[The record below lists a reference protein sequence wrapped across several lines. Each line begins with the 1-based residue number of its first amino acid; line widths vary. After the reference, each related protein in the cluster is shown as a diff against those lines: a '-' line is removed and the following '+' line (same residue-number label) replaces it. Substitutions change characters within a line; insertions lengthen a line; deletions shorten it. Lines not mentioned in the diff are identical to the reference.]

1 MKRSFFLLRLLGAV
15 CISASVLLSLS
26 LGPVSCSMDS
36 YADGGTPFSPGTSG
50 GSGSGSPGGSAP
62 GVSAPAGSGGAGA
75 SGLNIRRAVPPV
87 LQSFTVEAA
96 DAMLLCFDKPVS
108 VTNASL
114 SLSAGGGASGL
125 SGAAGASGASG
136 SADSPGTSASLGAA
150 GAAGGG
156 TGATGAP
163 PSPAAPDRPIAVTS
177 ESCGDGTSVR
187 LVFAEETQIGSV
199 YDMTALAS
207 DTDGNTLTF
216 TITFDAF
223 NGRLPELLLCELR
236 NAYSS
241 KSNKYEFVRL
251 YCTKSGNLSGLELVN
266 AGDGA
271 GQAFVFPPVEVAAG
285 EYICVHLRKMK
296 DDGGSWMQAGMT
308 DETDGNRRASTAVD
322 SSDDAWDFWQDN
334 QKSRLS
340 PSDIVLVQN
349 RTNGTVLDAFL
360 FRDPKKESGSWDG
373 KYEPFCRAV
382 EQSGR
387 WLDGQGQAAADFASA
402 FPATNITTSAVT
414 RTMKR
419 RNLEFRPSSAA
430 DWYVAQPR

>member
-1 MKRSFFLLRLLGAV
+1 MKSLFLVLRLLGAV
-15 CISASVLLSLS
+15 VISVAVLASLS
-26 LGPVSCSMDS
+26 LGPVSCNMGSL
-36 YADGGTPFSPGTSG
+36 DGDVLLSG
-50 GSGSGSPGGSAP
+50 PEKLRAVGSPGIPSLTIQSVA
-62 GVSAPAGSGGAGA
+62 
-75 SGLNIRRAVPPV
+75 PPV
-87 LQSFTVEAA
+87 LQSFTVESA

-114 SLSAGGGASGL
+114 SLSAGGGLSEL
-125 SGAAGASGASG
+125 SGR
-136 SADSPGTSASLGAA
+136 SASPGAA
-150 GAAGGG
+150 GAAGVASAAG
-156 TGATGAP
+156 
-163 PSPAAPDRPIAVTS
+163 SPASSADPNSPIAVTS
-177 ESCGDGTSVR
+177 EPCGDGTSVR

-251 YCTKSGNLSGLELVN
+251 YCTRSGNLSGLELLN

-271 GQAFVFPPVEVAAG
+271 GMAFVFPPVEVSEG

-296 DDGGSWMQAGMT
+296 DDSGGWMQTGMT
-308 DETDGNRRASTAVD
+308 DEIDGNMRASTAVD
-322 SSDDAWDFWQDN
+322 SSASAWDFWQDN

-340 PSDIVLVQN
+340 PSDIVLVRN
-349 RTNGTVLDAFL
+349 RTNGRVLDAFL
-360 FRDPKKESGSWDG
+360 FRDPKKAADSWDG
-373 KYEPFCRAV
+373 KYASFCRSV

-387 WLDGQGQAAADFASA
+387 WLDGQGQASAEYASA
-402 FPATNITTSAVT
+402 FAADGITSSAVT

-419 RNLEFRPSSAA
+419 RNLDFRPSSAA

>member
-1 MKRSFFLLRLLGAV
+1 MKNPLIFLRALAAV
-15 CISASVLLSLS
+15 FISAVVLFSLS
-26 LGPVSCSMDS
+26 VVPFSCSMD
-36 YADGGTPFSPGTSG
+36 GGFARSMNEKLTGSSPGVTIQSV
-50 GSGSGSPGGSAP
+50 A
-62 GVSAPAGSGGAGA
+62 
-75 SGLNIRRAVPPV
+75 PPV
-87 LQSFTVEAA
+87 LESFTVESA

-108 VTNASL
+108 VSNARL
-114 SLSAGGGASGL
+114 SLSSGGGLPGASA
-125 SGAAGASGASG
+125 SPGAAGASGSAGSPEGSGASG
-136 SADSPGTSASLGAA
+136 TSG
-150 GAAGGG
+150 
-156 TGATGAP
+156 P
-163 PSPAAPDRPIAVTS
+163 VAPDSLIAITS

-207 DTDGNTLTF
+207 DSDGNTLMF

-241 KSNKYEFVRL
+241 KANKYEFVRL

-271 GQAFVFPPVEVAAG
+271 GQAFVFPPVEVSEG

-296 DDGGSWMQAGMT
+296 DDSGSWMQAGMT

-340 PSDIVLVQN
+340 PSDIVLVRN
-349 RTNGTVLDAFL
+349 RTNGAVLDAFL
-360 FRDPKKESGSWDG
+360 FRDPKKDVGSWDS
-373 KYEPFCRAV
+373 KYAPFCRAV

-402 FPATNITTSAVT
+402 FPATNITSSAVT

-419 RNLEFRPSSAA
+419 RNLEFRPSSSA

>member
-108 VTNASL
+108 VSDARL

-125 SGAAGASGASG
+125 PGASG
-136 SADSPGTSASLGAA
+136 STDSPVASASPGAA
-150 GAAGGG
+150 GAAGAPLSSGG
-156 TGATGAP
+156 AEG
-163 PSPAAPDRPIAVTS
+163 PIAVTS

-187 LVFAEETQIGSV
+187 LVFAEETQVGFV

-340 PSDIVLVQN
+340 PSDIVLVRN

-373 KYEPFCRAV
+373 KYESYCRAV

>member
-1 MKRSFFLLRLLGAV
+1 MKNPLFFLRALAAV
-15 CISASVLLSLS
+15 FISAVVLFSLS
-26 LGPVSCSMDS
+26 VAPLSCSMD
-36 YADGGTPFSPGTSG
+36 GGFARSMNEKLT
-50 GSGSGSPGGSAP
+50 GSSF
-62 GVSAPAGSGGAGA
+62 GVTIQSV
-75 SGLNIRRAVPPV
+75 VPPV
-87 LQSFTVEAA
+87 LESFTVESA

-125 SGAAGASGASG
+125 
-136 SADSPGTSASLGAA
+136 PGTSASLGSA
-150 GAAGGG
+150 GAAGG
-156 TGATGAP
+156 TGATGDP
-163 PSPAAPDRPIAVTS
+163 PSPADPDRPIAVTS

-207 DTDGNTLTF
+207 DSDGNTLTF

-223 NGRLPELLLCELR
+223 NDRLPELLLCELR

-340 PSDIVLVQN
+340 PSDIVLVRN

-373 KYEPFCRAV
+373 KYESYCRAV

-387 WLDGQGQAAADFASA
+387 WLDGQGQATADFPSA
-402 FPATNITTSAVT
+402 FPATNITSSAVT

>member
-50 GSGSGSPGGSAP
+50 GAGSGSPGGSAP

-108 VTNASL
+108 VSDARL
-114 SLSAGGGASGL
+114 SLSAGGGVSGL
-125 SGAAGASGASG
+125 PGASG
-136 SADSPGTSASLGAA
+136 SADSPGASASPGAA
-150 GAAGGG
+150 GAAG
-156 TGATGAP
+156 AP
-163 PSPAAPDRPIAVTS
+163 PSAGGSEGPIAVTS

-340 PSDIVLVQN
+340 PSDIVLVRN

-373 KYEPFCRAV
+373 KYESYCRAV